1 VNVYKLNIRKA
12 QIGNKLKQIKMDIIE
27 KLAKKSFQDNIEY
40 SDSNNS
46 RDKVNNIKYLLYDF
60 NSELDKI
67 KFLNFHIDL
76 TNEKYKEHLE
86 VCNDL
91 ENCSINEEY
100 ETLIFYLQESLKEL
114 GVKMNDDTFTF
125 EEKEVKDSQ
134 LEEILK
140 QFEEVKLGNQI
151 IYDDILKE
159 INELKEL
166 YFLGKKNWTQLLA
179 GKIVEMTAGGII
191 SETVSK
197 DILCL
202 VKPTLGNLL
211 K

>member
-1 VNVYKLNIRKA
+1 MNVYKLNIRKA

>member
-1 VNVYKLNIRKA
+1 
-12 QIGNKLKQIKMDIIE
+12 MDIIE

-40 SDSNNS
+40 SVSNNS
-46 RDKVNNIKYLLYDF
+46 RDKVSNIKYLLYDF

-86 VCNDL
+86 VCNNL

-114 GVKMNDDTFTF
+114 GVKMNDDTFTY

-197 DILCL
+197 DILSL
-202 VKPTLGNLL
+202 VKPNLGNLL